1 MAPLEVTGCSEA
13 FTWAAVCRD
22 PRIPGGLF
30 WESSALCIKQGRG
43 IPISVRSSPSAG
55 PPCPTVQLLALL
67 VHSAWT
73 GTRRGFRPA
82 LWFQVAW
89 VKWMDS
95 STTFTMVPDT
105 NYCSIIVPTM
115 DTIQMSYLLDLLLTN
130 HKPVSAP
137 ATPASP
143 RPRA

>member
-1 MAPLEVTGCSEA
+1 
-13 FTWAAVCRD
+13 
-22 PRIPGGLF
+22 
-30 WESSALCIKQGRG
+30 
-43 IPISVRSSPSAG
+43 
-55 PPCPTVQLLALL
+55 
-67 VHSAWT
+67 
-73 GTRRGFRPA
+73 
-82 LWFQVAW
+82 
-89 VKWMDS
+89 MDS

>member
-1 MAPLEVTGCSEA
+1 M
-13 FTWAAVCRD
+13 
-22 PRIPGGLF
+22 
-30 WESSALCIKQGRG
+30 
-43 IPISVRSSPSAG
+43 
-55 PPCPTVQLLALL
+55 QLLALL

>member
-1 MAPLEVTGCSEA
+1 M
-13 FTWAAVCRD
+13 CRE

-30 WESSALCIKQGRG
+30 RESPTLCIKQGRG
-43 IPISVRSSPSAG
+43 IPISTRSSPSAG
-55 PPCPTVQLLALL
+55 PSCLTVQLLALL

-73 GTRRGFRPA
+73 GTRRGFRPTLCH

-95 STTFTMVPDT
+95 STTFTMMPDA
-105 NYCSIIVPTM
+105 NYCSIIVPTV
-115 DTIQMSYLLDLLLTN
+115 DTIQMSCLLDMLLTN

-137 ATPASP
+137 ATPAPSP
-143 RPRA
+143 QGLGRQ